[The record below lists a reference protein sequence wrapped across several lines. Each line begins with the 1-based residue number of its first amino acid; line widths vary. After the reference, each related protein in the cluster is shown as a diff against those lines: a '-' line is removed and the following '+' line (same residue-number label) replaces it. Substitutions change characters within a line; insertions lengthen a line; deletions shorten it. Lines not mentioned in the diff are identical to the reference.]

1 MKKICLF
8 FILIFGFN
16 TILFANTAQKELFQK
31 ASDFYEQQDYVNAAI
46 NYELLI
52 RSGVANST
60 VYYNLALCYLKDK
73 DMGKSSLNVEKALR
87 LSPRN
92 KSVRKLKEQISKLTR
107 EPQQNIAEKMITELK
122 LAASLNELT
131 VTACLLFFIFCLFF
145 VLYCLFYHRRFLKL
159 SVLFFILFLSVIP
172 LLYMKVEDELL
183 SKEAVIINSVSV
195 RNKPIK
201 TEGYSFEIA
210 AGRKAE
216 ILSELGR
223 WVNIKLSVD
232 GLSGWID
239 KNSLELI

>member
-1 MKKICLF
+1 
-8 FILIFGFN
+8 
-16 TILFANTAQKELFQK
+16 
-31 ASDFYEQQDYVNAAI
+31 
-46 NYELLI
+46 
-52 RSGVANST
+52 
-60 VYYNLALCYLKDK
+60 
-73 DMGKSSLNVEKALR
+73 
-87 LSPRN
+87 
-92 KSVRKLKEQISKLTR
+92 
-107 EPQQNIAEKMITELK
+107 
-122 LAASLNELT
+122 
-131 VTACLLFFIFCLFF
+131 
-145 VLYCLFYHRRFLKL
+145 
-159 SVLFFILFLSVIP
+159 
-172 LLYMKVEDELL
+172 MKVEDELL